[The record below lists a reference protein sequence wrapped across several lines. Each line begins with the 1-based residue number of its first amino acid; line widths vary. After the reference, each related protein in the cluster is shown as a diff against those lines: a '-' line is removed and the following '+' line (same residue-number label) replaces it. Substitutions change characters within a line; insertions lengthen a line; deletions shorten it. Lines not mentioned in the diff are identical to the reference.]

1 MLKKTLIGVVLA
13 TIAVSGDASAQ
24 GITQQT
30 ATIKR
35 TPLLQENCGKL
46 AAETFR
52 REPADE
58 NRVDYRAHYN
68 IRLNK
73 CFYEETYISLTPVGA
88 NMWVYLSDLQDN
100 RIYGGFHMS
109 TNIGL
114 FYCNLLDRECHSEAE
129 WNGLVKPYMEDAITT
144 GTILRT
150 WEVLRQFGQTMKAEP
165 QVEPRRESP
174 VRKKSIRRM
183 GLYFSVLPFA
193 S

>member
-13 TIAVSGDASAQ
+13 TIGVSGDASAQ

-58 NRVDYRAHYN
+58 NRVDYRAHYHF
-68 IRLNK
+68 RLNK
-73 CFYEETYISLTPVGA
+73 CFYEETYISLTPAGT

-114 FYCNLLDRECHSEAE
+114 FYCNLLDKECHSEAE

-144 GTILRT
+144 GAILPISACG
-150 WEVLRQFGQTMKAEP
+150 L
-165 QVEPRRESP
+165 
-174 VRKKSIRRM
+174 IRRSI
-183 GLYFSVLPFA
+183 GHGTSENWPAQFPELASTIFA
-193 S
+193 TAHGRFWHI